1 MCMCTKK
8 MIVKVKKG
16 IKTIIKIVKNTC
28 FNQQKIKKNFD
39 FYCRSTYDEV
49 WPETEL

>member
-28 FNQQKIKKNFD
+28 FYQQKIKKK
-39 FYCRSTYDEV
+39 
-49 WPETEL
+49 L